1 MTKIKS
7 KILVKG
13 VVENISPIIIGKGKS
28 EGWVDIEVIKDE
40 KGNFY
45 IPGTSFKGALR
56 HFIQENF
63 NILNKDLDK
72 FFGSQE
78 SQAIAIFDDLVPK
91 KPTATEK
98 RDGVAIDL
106 SPSKE
111 DDIEPVTT
119 TEIRDGVAIDY
130 KTNIAKEGA
139 KYDYEVVPAGYS
151 FDLSIEINIYDDLN
165 EKDVY
170 RMLATINHVLK
181 NENKRFCLGAMT
193 TKGFGVV
200 KLKNQ
205 EDLKAYK
212 FEPISEL
219 SSNPWIKY
227 LLKKS
232 LPEEFNFSDYSPYDY
247 KSNNYFSISASF
259 RIKNSLIIGS
269 SPSVDDEADKVPL
282 KSNGKW
288 VLPGT
293 SVKGAIRSRA
303 ERIINTL
310 GGNGQ
315 ELLKNT
321 FGWADTNNS
330 GEKTKIK
337 SRLKIHETIL
347 KDVTEKLK
355 HGIKIDRFTGGTID
369 SALFSTVLLWSKG
382 EDSVHIRMELK
393 NAEDW
398 EKGLLLLILK
408 DLFISD
414 LPIGGDKARGAGV
427 LKGKS
432 AEIDDN
438 GTIYIIKENM
448 LISGEKEK
456 LEKYIIALNEKVKS
470 QKN

>member
-40 KGNFY
+40 NGNFY
-45 IPGTSFKGALR
+45 IPGSSFKGALR
-56 HFIQENF
+56 HFLQENF
-63 NILNKDLDK
+63 DIRDK
-72 FFGSQE
+72 TLGIFLGSQE
-78 SQAIAIFDDLVPK
+78 SQAIAIFDDLI
-91 KPTATEK
+91 PTKSTA
-98 RDGVAIDL
+98 
-106 SPSKE
+106 
-111 DDIEPVTT
+111 

-130 KTNIAKEGA
+130 KTNIAREGA
-139 KYDYEVVPAGYS
+139 KYDYEIVPAGYS
-151 FDLSIEINIYDDLN
+151 FDLSIEINIYDDLS
-165 EKDVY
+165 EKDVQDVY

-227 LLKKS
+227 LLNES
-232 LPEEFNFSDYSPYDY
+232 LPEEFNFSDYSPYNY

-330 GEKTKIK
+330 CEKTKIK

-369 SALFSTVLLWSKG
+369 SALFNTVLLWSKG
-382 EDSVHIRMELK
+382 EVGVHIRMELK

-408 DLFISD
+408 DLSISD
-414 LPIGGDKARGAGV
+414 LPMGGDKARGAGV
-427 LKGKS
+427 LEGKS

-438 GTIYIIKENM
+438 GTIYIIKENR
-448 LISGEKEK
+448 LTSGDKEK
-456 LEKYIIALNEKVKS
+456 LEKYLNALNEKVKS